1 MLTFTKM
8 ISHDVRADRS
18 IDWRKFLSRN
28 TLISVKGIDRS
39 CIGKGQKLTLRV
51 RPEVFGSTCDIN
63 RSRCDKCYQ
72 FMLVK
77 RESSLL

>member
-1 MLTFTKM
+1 MLALTEM
-8 ISHDVRADRS
+8 IPHDIRAYRS

-51 RPEVFGSTCDIN
+51 RPEVFGSTCDIY
-63 RSRCDKCYQ
+63 RSWCYQ
-72 FMLVK
+72 SNQLMLVK
-77 RESSLL
+77 RESILL